1 MWDRIKIERQEII
14 MEKNLSFLREY
25 FADCTERIMR
35 TDFETLEKIADTIVE
50 AKVRDAQIFT
60 AGNGGSAATASHI
73 CNDLMKGCR
82 ILGRVGYKTQCLS
95 DSSPVLTCLANDFCY
110 EDAYEIALRTKAK
123 RGDILIVFSGSGNSE
138 NIVCAVKAANEMGII
153 SIAFLGRDGG
163 KLNNKCTYQIIA
175 PTDSMEELEDMHMLY
190 AHALA
195 VNIRTKLAD
204 IWDMEIIRDCPAPK
218 FKSALFDFDGTVSLI
233 RSGWQDVMIPY
244 FVEVLDAVKTA
255 DETNKDILNI
265 VRDFVDTLTGKQT
278 IFQCIRLDEEVV
290 KRGGA
295 HQDPL
300 VYKHEYLRRL
310 SEKTKDRIKGLENG
324 TIKPEELIVSGCHG
338 FVNALKSN
346 GITCRLASGTDEE
359 DVLREAKLLGLDKL
373 FDGRVYGAHD
383 GVLDCS
389 KELVIK
395 SLIEEEGIKPEELI
409 SFGDGYVEIELVSNL
424 GGYTVGVAT
433 DEERK
438 KGVNDW
444 KRNRLKSAG
453 ADMIIPDFSGYE
465 RLIKYIGG
473 K

>member
-1 MWDRIKIERQEII
+1 
-14 MEKNLSFLREY
+14 MEKNLANLRDY
-25 FADCTERIMR
+25 FADCTERIMK
-35 TDFETLEKIADTIVE
+35 TDFETLEKIADTLVQ
-50 AKVRDAQIFT
+50 AKERDAQVFT
-60 AGNGGSAATASHI
+60 AGNGGSAATASHF
-73 CNDLMKGCR
+73 CNDLAKGCR
-82 ILGRVGYKTQCLS
+82 ILGRVGFKTQCLS
-95 DSSPVLTCLANDFCY
+95 DSSPVLTCLANDFSY
-110 EDAYEIALRTKAK
+110 EDAYEIQLRTKAK
-123 RGDILIVFSGSGNSE
+123 RGDVIVVFSGSGNSE
-138 NIVCAVKAANEMGII
+138 NVVRAIKAANEMGLI

-163 KLNNKCTYQIIA
+163 KLNNQCTYQVIA
-175 PTDSMEELEDMHMLY
+175 PTESMEELEDMHMLY
-190 AHALA
+190 CHALA
-195 VNIRTKLAD
+195 VNIRKKLEN
-204 IWDMEIIRDCPAPK
+204 IWDMEIIRDCTTPK

-244 FVEVLDAVKTA
+244 FVEVLSAVKGEN
-255 DETNKDILNI
+255 ETDADILQI

-290 KRGGA
+290 KRGGE

-310 SEKTKDRIKGLENG
+310 SLKTKDRIKGLENG
-324 TIKPEELIVSGCHG
+324 TINPEELIVPGCHE
-338 FVNALKSN
+338 FVNALKAN
-346 GITCRLASGTDEE
+346 GITCRLASGTDEV

-383 GVLDCS
+383 GVLECS

-409 SFGDGYVEIELVSNL
+409 SFGDGYVEIELVANL

-433 DEERK
+433 DEEK
-438 KGVNDW
+438 KMGVNDW
-444 KRNRLKSAG
+444 KRNRLKAAG
-453 ADMIIPDFSGYE
+453 ADMIIPDFKGAQ

>member
-1 MWDRIKIERQEII
+1 
-14 MEKNLSFLREY
+14 MEKNLAVLKDY
-25 FADCTERIMR
+25 FTDCTERLMR
-35 TDFETLEKIADTIVE
+35 TDFDTLEKIGDVIAASKKNDV
-50 AKVRDAQIFT
+50 QIFT
-60 AGNGGSAATASHI
+60 AGNGGSAATASHF

-82 ILGRVGYKTQCLS
+82 VLGRVGFKTQCLS
-95 DSSPVLTCLANDFCY
+95 DSSPVLTCLSNDFSY
-110 EDAYEIALRTKAK
+110 EDAYEVELRTKAV

-138 NIVCAVKAANEMGII
+138 NVVRAVKAAKEMGLITV
-153 SIAFLGRDGG
+153 AFLGRDGG
-163 KLNNKCTYQIIA
+163 KLAGQCDYQIIA
-175 PTDSMEELEDMHMLY
+175 PTDSMEQLEDMHMLY
-190 AHALA
+190 CHALA
-195 VNIRTKLAD
+195 VNIREKLCD
-204 IWDMEIIRDCPAPK
+204 VWDMEIIRDCTEPK

-233 RSGWQDVMIPY
+233 RSGWQEVMIPY
-244 FVEVLDAVKTA
+244 FVEVLSEVKRE
-255 DETNKDILNI
+255 DETDRDILHI
-265 VRDFVDTLTGKQT
+265 VREFVDTLTGKQT

-290 KRGGA
+290 SRGGE
-295 HQDPL
+295 HRDPL

-310 SEKTKDRIKGLENG
+310 SEKTKDKIAGLENG
-324 TIKPEELIVSGCHG
+324 TIDPHELIVPGCHE
-338 FVNALKSN
+338 FVNALKAN
-346 GITCRLASGTDEE
+346 GITCRLASGTDEV

-373 FDGRVYGAHD
+373 FDGKVYGAHD

-438 KGVNDW
+438 KGINAW

-453 ADMIIPDFSGYE
+453 ADVVIPDFTGYE

-473 K
+473 R

>member
-1 MWDRIKIERQEII
+1 
-14 MEKNLSFLREY
+14 MEKNLTNLRDY
-25 FADCTERIMR
+25 FDDCTERIMK
-35 TDFETLEKIADTIVE
+35 TDFETLEKIADTLVQ
-50 AKVRDAQIFT
+50 AKERDAQVFT
-60 AGNGGSAATASHI
+60 AGNGGSAATASHF
-73 CNDLMKGCR
+73 CNDLAKGCR
-82 ILGRVGYKTQCLS
+82 ILGRVGFKTQCLS
-95 DSSPVLTCLANDFCY
+95 DSSPVLTCLANDFSY
-110 EDAYEIALRTKAK
+110 EDAYEIQLRTKAK
-123 RGDILIVFSGSGNSE
+123 RGDVIVVFSGSGNSE
-138 NIVCAVKAANEMGII
+138 NVVRAIKAANEMGLI

-163 KLNNKCTYQIIA
+163 KLNNQCTYQVIA
-175 PTDSMEELEDMHMLY
+175 PTESMEELEDMHMLY
-190 AHALA
+190 CHALA
-195 VNIRTKLAD
+195 VNIRKKLEN
-204 IWDMEIIRDCPAPK
+204 IWDMEIIRDCTTPK

-244 FVEVLDAVKTA
+244 FVEVLSAVKGEN
-255 DETNKDILNI
+255 ETDADILQI

-290 KRGGA
+290 KRGGE

-324 TIKPEELIVSGCHG
+324 TINPEELIVPGCHE
-338 FVNALKSN
+338 FVNALKAN
-346 GITCRLASGTDEE
+346 GITCRLASGTDEV

-383 GVLDCS
+383 GVLECS

-409 SFGDGYVEIELVSNL
+409 SFGDGYVEIELVANL

-433 DEERK
+433 DEEK
-438 KGVNDW
+438 KMGVNDW
-444 KRNRLKSAG
+444 KRNRLKAAG
-453 ADMIIPDFSGYE
+453 ADMIIPDFKGAQ